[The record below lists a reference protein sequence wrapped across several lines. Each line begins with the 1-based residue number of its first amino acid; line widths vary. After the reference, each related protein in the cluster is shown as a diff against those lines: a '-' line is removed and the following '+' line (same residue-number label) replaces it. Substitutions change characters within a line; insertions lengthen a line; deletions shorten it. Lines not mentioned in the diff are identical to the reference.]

1 MSSNSSCYNSSCSK
15 SSCSKSSCSVS
26 SCYNSSCYT
35 ADADNCAIC
44 LETLTNTKCCTTD
57 CGHIFHSRCIFK
69 NFKNSFDCP
78 LCRKELVEEE
88 EDDSE
93 EEGDTY
99 TYDSGS
105 YESSTINSTTEE
117 ADENNPKKLH
127 IQQIYEAIKKKGYNE
142 LDFISFLMID
152 NFPNEIKQKKDVFL
166 RCIAMMKEIDKICER
181 EIAVDYRDARTYA
194 TVVQEGVRLNVN
206 EL

>member
-1 MSSNSSCYNSSCSK
+1 MSSKSTCSD
-15 SSCSKSSCSVS
+15 
-26 SCYNSSCYT
+26 SSCYT
-35 ADADNCAIC
+35 ADADDCAIC

-57 CGHIFHSRCIFK
+57 CGHTFHSRCIFK

-78 LCRKELVEEE
+78 LCRRELVEDEE
-88 EDDSE
+88 EEADDTE
-93 EEGDTY
+93 EEVETF

-117 ADENNPKKLH
+117 ADENNPGKLH
-127 IQQIYEAIKKKGYNE
+127 IQQIYDAIKKKGYNE
-142 LDFISFLMID
+142 LDFLSFLMID
-152 NFPNEIKQKKDVFL
+152 NFPNEIKKKKDVFW
-166 RCIAMMKEIDKICER
+166 RCIAMMQEIDKMCER
-181 EIAVDYRDARTYA
+181 EIAVDYRDSRTYA